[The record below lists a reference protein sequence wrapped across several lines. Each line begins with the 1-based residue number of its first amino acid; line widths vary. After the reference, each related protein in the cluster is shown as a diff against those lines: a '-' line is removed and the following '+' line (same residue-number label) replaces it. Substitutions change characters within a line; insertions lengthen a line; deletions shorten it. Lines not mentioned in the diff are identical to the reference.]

1 MLKELLLKNRS
12 YRRFRETE
20 PVTGEMLREWVGLAR
35 LCPSGRNAQP
45 LKYRPVTDVNERAAL
60 FATLSWAGY
69 LKGWDGPAEGERPAA
84 YLVQLLDTRVAA
96 DCFCDDGIQA
106 LAILLGATGA
116 GFGGCIVKAFRE
128 EPLRKALSLPPWLVP
143 RHVIALG
150 RPAERVVLEE
160 MQGDDYKYW
169 RDADGTHHVPKR
181 PLDELMV

>member
-1 MLKELLLKNRS
+1 MLRELLLKNRS
-12 YRRFRETE
+12 YRRFREAE
-20 PVTGEMLREWVGLAR
+20 GVPGELLREWVGLAR

-45 LKYRPVTDVNERAAL
+45 LKYRPVTGDATRAAV

-69 LKGWDGPAEGERPAA
+69 LKEWNGPAEGERPAA

-96 DCFCDDGIQA
+96 DCLCDDGIQA
-106 LAILLGATGA
+106 LAILLGATEA

-128 EPLRKALSLPPWLVP
+128 EPLRRALELPAWFAI

-181 PLDELMV
+181 PLDELLA